1 MNQRSLSLDE
11 RRSALG
17 EAVRASA
24 KIATARDLA
33 QASATQGEV
42 GKHKSVM
49 FNGLASPAMASALA
63 SGLCAKICYSRQRG
77 QKQAIK
83 SSAIKLLLYVGSQS
97 S

>member
-49 FNGLASPAMASALA
+49 FRRLAPMTPTSALA
-63 SGLCAKICYSRQRG
+63 SGLYAKIVTADNAAK
-77 QKQAIK
+77 KQ
-83 SSAIKLLLYVGSQS
+83 SVNRVL
-97 S
+97 